1 MILIV
6 LVVLKLAKNL
16 QDLFYAK
23 SVLKYQERQRNVII
37 ATNYFVKDA
46 SKTGYN

>member
-6 LVVLKLAKNL
+6 LVALKLAKNL

-23 SVLKYQERQRNVII
+23 FVLKYQERQRNVII

-46 SKTGYN
+46 SKIGYN